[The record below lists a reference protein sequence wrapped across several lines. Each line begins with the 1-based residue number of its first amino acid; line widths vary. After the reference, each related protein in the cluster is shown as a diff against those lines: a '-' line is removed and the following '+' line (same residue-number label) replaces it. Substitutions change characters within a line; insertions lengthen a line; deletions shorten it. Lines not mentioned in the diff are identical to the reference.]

1 MIIKVQTVKLENF
14 VESDQMEILVIT
26 KAQQLVIKRIAI
38 VLAYVLEDLQEIIVK

>member
-1 MIIKVQTVKLENF
+1 
-14 VESDQMEILVIT
+14 MEILVIT